1 MSLQFNIKYN
11 WANEFVQTNKKTLA
25 IFIDICVNPSRQYLR
40 YSNIITEIFINI
52 NTLPTD

>member
-11 WANEFVQTNKKTLA
+11 WTNEFVQTNKKALA

-52 NTLPTD
+52 NSRI